1 MLIQS
6 NSESKMPFSYL
17 WENDLIQILGAA
29 SANNLITRFQIEY
42 HKLCESHGAISHRG
56 LRKHLYGNIF
66 PQMAAYKTLL
76 KDLSPEKAL
85 STIQKLHLLTLTGL
99 KKRHEW
105 ICKFPFSYSVYRIAV
120 PLALKYGHP
129 SAGWKIEFLE
139 NSKDQI
145 CARVH
150 QCFYYKIMKD
160 YGITELI
167 SIYCNGD
174 EYVFN
179 EMPSSYIKWGR
190 TTTLPAGGG
199 YCDVIFYKNH
209 KNCM

>member
-6 NSESKMPFSYL
+6 NSANKMPYAHL
-17 WENDLIQILGAA
+17 WENNLIKSLGAA
-29 SANNLITRFQIEY
+29 AANNLTTRFQIKY
-42 HKLCESHGAISHRG
+42 RKICKNHGPMSHRG

-66 PQMAAYKTLL
+66 PQMAAYKTLSE
-76 KDLSPEKAL
+76 DLSPETAL
-85 STIQKLHLLTLTGL
+85 STIQELHLLTLNGF

-105 ICKFPFSYSVYRIAV
+105 ICNFPFSYSFYRIAV
-120 PLALKYGHP
+120 PLSLKYGHP
-129 SAGWKIEFLE
+129 SAGWEIEFLE

-150 QCFYYKIMKD
+150 HCFYYKIMKE

-179 EMPSSYIKWGR
+179 EMSSSYIIWGR
-190 TTTLPAGGG
+190 KTTIPTGGE

-209 KNCM
+209 KYNM